1 MDRVGTICLILV
13 LVATGTTRP
22 HAQAAAISDTI
33 VVSWNYAL
41 LQAVANTR
49 FAPMLTARALAITHT
64 CMYDAWAAYD
74 ALADGVHWQTDLR
87 QPAGEQT
94 QAKAEAISFAAHA
107 ALIDLFPS
115 QRAVFDTLLASL
127 GYSTP
132 GMAGTVGL
140 EACGA
145 VLDSRHHDGS
155 NQLGDLHPGS
165 YSDYTGYAPVNTV
178 DSIFDPNRWQPL
190 LVAGSPQQFLTPHW
204 GLVTPFAIASLDD
217 LRPDPPPQ
225 YPHGTYI
232 AESNEILH
240 FSARLD
246 DRSKMIAE
254 YWSDG
259 PASVTPPGHW
269 NLFAEA
275 ISRRDGH
282 TLDDDAK
289 MFFALN
295 NAMLDASIV
304 VWDCKRRYDSER
316 PVTAIHYLYDGKPI
330 RAWAGPGLG
339 TKLIDGRQF
348 RSYIPTPP
356 FAEYVSGHS
365 TFSAAGA
372 EILAAVTGSDLFGLS
387 VLLPPGSSTIEPA
400 ITPAETVT
408 LSWRTY
414 SDAAAEAGLSRRL
427 GGIHFE
433 SGDLQGRILGRQIA
447 RGVWSHA
454 RQFFDGSARVP

>member
-1 MDRVGTICLILV
+1 
-13 LVATGTTRP
+13 
-22 HAQAAAISDTI
+22 
-33 VVSWNYAL
+33 
-41 LQAVANTR
+41 
-49 FAPMLTARALAITHT
+49 
-64 CMYDAWAAYD
+64 
-74 ALADGVHWQTDLR
+74 
-87 QPAGEQT
+87 
-94 QAKAEAISFAAHA
+94 
-107 ALIDLFPS
+107 
-115 QRAVFDTLLASL
+115 
-127 GYSTP
+127 
-132 GMAGTVGL
+132 
-140 EACGA
+140 
-145 VLDSRHHDGS
+145 
-155 NQLGDLHPGS
+155 
-165 YSDYTGYAPVNTV
+165 V
-178 DSIFDPNRWQPL
+178 DSIVDPNRWQPL

-204 GLVTPFAIASLDD
+204 GLVTPFAIASFDD
-217 LRPDPPPQ
+217 LRPDPPPL

-232 AESNEILH
+232 AESNQVLR

-246 DRSKMIAE
+246 DRSKMIAD

-259 PASVTPPGHW
+259 PASATPPGHW

-295 NAMLDASIV
+295 NAMLDASIA

-316 PVTAIHYLYDGKPI
+316 PVTAIHYLYDGQPI

-365 TFSAAGA
+365 AFSAAGA

-387 VLLPPGSSTIEPA
+387 VSLPPGSSTIEPG

-433 SGDLQGRILGRQIA
+433 RGDLQGRILGRRIA
-447 RGVWSHA
+447 RSAWSKA
-454 RQFFDGSARVP
+454 AQFFEGSARVP